1 MVIIVIRELHEA
13 VESLGDEDSVMG
25 FMKAMRTSGGYRQKN
40 SREPFFGRPL
50 ALLVPLVLGG
60 RRDQSQGAAACLR
73 LSVCCIFWNPGWDS
87 ASENH
92 KTLHEKTR
100 CAQELSTPLETAMS
114 ISFCGSRDWSAQNNL
129 EREWPSPTGQS
140 PPARGFCKGAFFP
153 STGLKGLE
161 FKLYCDMGEWN

>member
-1 MVIIVIRELHEA
+1 MRLWNPWEMRTLSWASWRQWGPVEA
-13 VESLGDEDSVMG
+13 RGRRTLGNHFLGGPWLCLSHWSLGEEG
-25 FMKAMRTSGGYRQKN
+25 TSHK
-40 SREPFFGRPL
+40 
-50 ALLVPLVLGG
+50 
-60 RRDQSQGAAACLR
+60 GAAPCLR

-114 ISFCGSRDWSAQNNL
+114 TSFCGSRDWSAQNSL